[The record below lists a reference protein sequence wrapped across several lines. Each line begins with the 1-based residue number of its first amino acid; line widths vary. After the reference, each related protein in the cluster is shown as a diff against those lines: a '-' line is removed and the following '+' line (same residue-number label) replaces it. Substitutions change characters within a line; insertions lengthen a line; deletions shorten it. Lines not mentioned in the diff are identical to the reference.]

1 MASFTDQIMQFRPYV
16 QQLPTEAMAQVGMY
30 KQQKYEEGVQK
41 IQSYIDNIAG
51 LDVVKPLH
59 KQYLQ
64 SKLNE
69 LGSRLK
75 SVAAGDFSNFQ
86 LVNSV
91 GGMATQIVKD
101 PTVQSAVR
109 STQMFRKGQSDME
122 TARKAGKSA
131 PENEWFF
138 NTEFNNWMNDGNVS
152 TQFNGQY
159 NQYVD
164 VDKKLRDLAEKIKEI
179 DRSVDIPYKRDK
191 QGNVIVDAKGNPSI
205 DEAMLRVKTKGKP
218 AEKIL
223 SNFYTSLDENDKR
236 QLAITGAYHYRGAT
250 EDTFRKDIL
259 SNYNS
264 QKKML
269 SDEIVNLS
277 VELKTNDKLSASERS
292 EITARINANNAKL
305 DSGELD
311 RQMQAELDGLGSVKD
326 LNDYKYRLY
335 SQKYLTRLAQDLS
348 YQSYEQQYLNNPYF
362 QADMELRNLD
372 FKYAEARR
380 QQANWN
386 ADFKLKVAGQEF
398 EKYKFSV
405 EQKQKG
411 ELGAPV
417 VVPGALSTDVSK
429 PSLVDLERDITGAT
443 ESIKQL
449 NSTYAPQLFGNLKG
463 SEREKAL
470 NELFS
475 QYKQNPTS
483 VTDNAQR
490 EYLEKRRAFE
500 MVRAQKQNLFTS
512 VVENSKKFD
521 AQIDAQLATE
531 EPLKFANG
539 AVLYTPKELYE
550 VQKDLSSFYKTTGG
564 GGGSMYTS
572 PTTVLD
578 TNAILTKYEGTKYA
592 PIAKAFVKNYSGQ
605 PLTSVERSIFEKG
618 KSLNLKYAPVVRKT
632 LEDKLA
638 FQSDYLATRMPER
651 QTQIGTLDLE
661 RNKVDAGRVDQ
672 LIGTKFD
679 QFAKRGALDVQR
691 AGEFNPSTIQEL
703 RKNPRS
709 TYTIEKRYDGTAD
722 LIISDGETRQI
733 VPMTASEF
741 SAFFP
746 KYSGTHSMENV
757 KYTVLSSPNFTTN
770 AAGLVADSAGAVNA
784 YFSGYDIPGLSKT
797 AVAPLV
803 RLDVEGSVNNT
814 GGNNDKYQVRMYVND
829 NGVWKNSILNQKGY
843 VTEDGIQAI
852 IANIGTHTVDDL
864 LKRVK

>member
-41 IQSYIDNIAG
+41 VQSYIDNVAG

-64 SKLNE
+64 SKLND

-101 PTVQSAVR
+101 PTVQNAVR

-138 NTEFNNWMNDGNVS
+138 NTEFNSWMNDGNVG

-191 QGNVIVDAKGNPSI
+191 MGNVIVDAKGNPSI

-236 QLAITGAYHYRGAT
+236 QLAITGAFHYRGAT

-259 SNYNS
+259 TNYNS

-292 EITARINANNAKL
+292 ELTARVNANNAKL
-305 DSGELD
+305 ESGELD
-311 RQMQAELDGLGSVKD
+311 RQMQAELNNLGSVKD

-335 SQKYLTRLAQDLS
+335 SQKYLTQLAKDIS

-362 QADMELRNLD
+362 QADMDLRNLD
-372 FKYAEARR
+372 FRYSEARR

-386 ADFKLKVAGQEF
+386 ADFALKVAGQEF

-417 VVPGALSTDVSK
+417 VVPGALPTDVSR
-429 PSLVDLERDITGAT
+429 PSLVDVERDITGAT

-475 QYKQNPTS
+475 KYKQDPNS
-483 VTDNAQR
+483 ISDNGQR
-490 EYLEKRRAFE
+490 EYLERRRAFE
-500 MVRAQKQNLFTS
+500 MVKAQKQNLFTS
-512 VVENSKKFD
+512 VVENSKNFD
-521 AQIDAQLATE
+521 KQLEEQLSRE
-531 EPLKFANG
+531 EPIKFANG
-539 AVLYTPKELYE
+539 AILYTPKELYE
-550 VQKDLSSFYKTTGG
+550 VQRDVKSFYEFAGAGPGG
-564 GGGSMYTS
+564 AGGTRLNTAG
-572 PTTVLD
+572 LL
-578 TNAILTKYEGTKYA
+578 NKYKGTKYA
-592 PIAKAFVKNYSGQ
+592 PIVQAFIKRENNE
-605 PLTSVERSIFEKG
+605 PLTQTERAITTKSIEI
-618 KSLNLKYAPVVRKT
+618 NQKYAPTVSK
-632 LEDKLA
+632 LSEDKLK
-638 FQSDYLATRMPER
+638 FQSDFLAARMPER

-679 QFAKRGALDVQR
+679 QFAKRGALDVER

-709 TYTIEKRYDGTAD
+709 TYTVEKRFDGSAD
-722 LIISDGETRQI
+722 LIITDGETRQI

-770 AAGLVADSAGAVNA
+770 AAGLVGNSAGAVNA
-784 YFSGYDIPGLSKT
+784 YFSGFDIPGLSKT

-803 RLDVEGSVNNT
+803 RLDVEGSMTNN
-814 GGNNDKYQVRMYVND
+814 GGANDKYQVRMYVND
-829 NGVWKNSILNQKGY
+829 NGVWKSSILNQKGY

-864 LKRVK
+864 LKREK